1 MAMAQDPN
9 AQLGDEYFQKGDYE
23 KALIYYDKFLKQ
35 NKDPR
40 PIYDHYYNSL
50 ISLRDYPRAEKSLK
64 SFRKDYPLE
73 WAYTIDLFLIYR
85 DQGKK
90 KDAEKLKE
98 DLFKDVLPNQLFTET
113 SARHMIERKEYD
125 LSEELFLGSRKAIG
139 EPTMYSQNLIALYQ
153 FSGQKLKMIDEGISL
168 LLYAPG
174 YLKYVENQFQSYLE
188 DESVSAHLESRIISR
203 IQKDPES
210 LVFSKLLVWFYVQKK
225 DFRSAIVQAKS
236 IDKRLDLQGKE
247 LMDLGEIIFE
257 NRAYEEAIELYGYVA
272 KVYSAS
278 GIYPEAKRREITARE
293 ELAKS
298 VFPVDTIQIRLVL
311 KEYESYVNRIGK
323 KRGSAEA
330 YRRMALLN
338 AFQMGDYDLAI
349 RQLEEALLVPRTP
362 RNFPGQCKLDMGDIY
377 LLREEPWESKI
388 LYAQVEKSYKD
399 QPLGHEG
406 KFRLAKVYYFSG
418 EFDLAKANLDIL
430 KRATTRQ
437 IANDAMDLS
446 LLIQDNSAL
455 DTSYAALTEFAR
467 IDLLYFSQ
475 DYMRAKE
482 GFEEFLARY
491 SKHSLTDETYY
502 KLALIQQKMGNYDG
516 AIDYLDMIIAEYAHD
531 ILMDDALYLKGRLL
545 EEELDRRDDA
555 MDTYKLIL
563 FDYPGSFYAE
573 DARRRYR
580 QLRGDAIN

>member
-1 MAMAQDPN
+1 MAQDPN

>member
-1 MAMAQDPN
+1 MAMTQDPN
-9 AQLGDEYFQKGDYE
+9 AELGDEYFQKGDYE

-40 PIYDHYYNSL
+40 LIYDHYYNSL

-90 KDAEKLKE
+90 KDAERLKE
-98 DLFKDVLPNQLFTET
+98 DLFKEVLPNQLFTET

-125 LSEELFLGSRKAIG
+125 LSEELFLGSRKVIG

-153 FSGQKLKMIDEGISL
+153 FSGQKMKMIDEGISL
-168 LLYAPG
+168 LFYAPG

-188 DESVSAHLESRIISR
+188 DESVSVHLESSIISR

-236 IDKRLDLQGKE
+236 IDKRLGLQGKE

-298 VFPVDTIQIRLVL
+298 VFPVDTVQIRLVL

-377 LLREEPWESKI
+377 LLRDEPWESKI

-482 GFEEFLARY
+482 GFEDFLARY
-491 SKHSLTDETYY
+491 PQHSLTDETYY
-502 KLALIQQKMGNYDG
+502 KLALIQQKMGYYDG

-545 EEELDRRDDA
+545 EEELDRREEA
-555 MDTYKLIL
+555 METYKVIL